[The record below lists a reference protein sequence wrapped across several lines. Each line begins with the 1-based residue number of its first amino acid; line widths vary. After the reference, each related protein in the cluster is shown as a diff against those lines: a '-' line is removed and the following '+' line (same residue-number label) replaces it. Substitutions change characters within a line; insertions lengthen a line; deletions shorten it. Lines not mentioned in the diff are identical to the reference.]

1 MGQQRLGGN
10 DEWSDF
16 QYRVQVV
23 NNVLLRRG
31 DTFTVCADS
40 RGTERILPFDLISRI
55 VSKNEWHRSN
65 AATRSA
71 CARSMPGGPAWRV
84 HPCLR
89 DRLIRGRDGTA
100 SCLEDNVR
108 APSGLSYVLENR
120 EALRYSAP
128 IGASDPTIV
137 LLTPD
142 IYNSAYFEH
151 TVRAKGACKS
161 VAHFAP
167 CQHSKNAASQVATEQ
182 QLRRRPSAR
191 ATRSR
196 SSSFMAG
203 RNRSMRGNR

>member
-1 MGQQRLGGN
+1 MAPLKRGNAQRVRALN
-10 DEWSDF
+10 AF
-16 QYRVQVV
+16 
-23 NNVLLRRG
+23 LRDVYG
-31 DTFTVCADS
+31 DQ
-40 RGTERILPFDLISRI
+40 RILHDGKIPWQLVYIHVCGID
-55 VSKNEWHRSN
+55 
-65 AATRSA
+65 
-71 CARSMPGGPAWRV
+71 
-84 HPCLR
+84 
-89 DRLIRGRDGTA
+89 LIRGRDGTA
-100 SCLEDNVR
+100 YCLEDNVR
-108 APSGLSYVLENR
+108 TPSGLSYVLENR

-151 TVRAKGACKS
+151 TVRAKGASKS

>member
-1 MGQQRLGGN
+1 VAPLKRGNAQRVRALN
-10 DEWSDF
+10 AF
-16 QYRVQVV
+16 
-23 NNVLLRRG
+23 LRDVYG
-31 DTFTVCADS
+31 DQ
-40 RGTERILPFDLISRI
+40 RILHDGKIPWQLVYIHVCGID
-55 VSKNEWHRSN
+55 
-65 AATRSA
+65 
-71 CARSMPGGPAWRV
+71 
-84 HPCLR
+84 
-89 DRLIRGRDGTA
+89 LIRGRDGTA
-100 SCLEDNVR
+100 YCLEDNVR

-151 TVRAKGACKS
+151 TVRAKGASKS